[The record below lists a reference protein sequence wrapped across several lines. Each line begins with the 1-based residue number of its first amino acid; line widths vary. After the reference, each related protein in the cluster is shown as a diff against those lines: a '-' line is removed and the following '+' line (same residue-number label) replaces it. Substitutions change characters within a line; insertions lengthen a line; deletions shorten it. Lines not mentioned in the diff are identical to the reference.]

1 MTCAHAV
8 LIAPAETLI
17 ETGSIVAGKLALQI
31 VEWRRASRLLD
42 SPQCVIANAH
52 RELWYSKY
60 VGMSEWTV
68 DLVQRMCVER
78 GPLSHK
84 RTYLRMGG
92 LRKSRGIRRYVL
104 AHQTKRRGKA
114 R

>member
-1 MTCAHAV
+1 MTCAHPV

-68 DLVQRMCVER
+68 DLVQRMCVE
-78 GPLSHK
+78 PWAAFPQENLSQNGWTAK
-84 RTYLRMGG
+84 
-92 LRKSRGIRRYVL
+92 I
-104 AHQTKRRGKA
+104 
-114 R
+114 